1 MILQRLQSSYPVS
14 DRESYWYKA
23 NSGRVLNTV
32 LFNTTPAQFSW
43 RANEVSW
50 SSFNSRWPS
59 WIQKKQKSQTSRS
72 KLGARTGFEI
82 CCHVATYCFV
92 YVSLAAA
99 VIVPQI
105 CCSTFF
111 MILIP
116 IHVHVRKRSL
126 TYMSHVQRIILVSMW
141 LDNGLL
147 MNSGHESRESGY
159 YQRIL
164 PHECIQKHT
173 KGQNKLSFRNT

>member
-1 MILQRLQSSYPVS
+1 MILQKLQSSYPVS

-23 NSGRVLNTV
+23 NSGKVLNTV
-32 LFNTTPAQFSW
+32 LFNTTRAQFSW

-92 YVSLAAA
+92 YVSFAAA

-105 CCSTFF
+105 CCSTFLNDSHCTNTCTYMF
-111 MILIP
+111 
-116 IHVHVRKRSL
+116 IHVHV
-126 TYMSHVQRIILVSMW
+126 TNYFGMW
-141 LDNGLL
+141 SNNGLL
-147 MNSGHESRESGY
+147 MNSGHEPSESGY
-159 YQRIL
+159 YQRIV